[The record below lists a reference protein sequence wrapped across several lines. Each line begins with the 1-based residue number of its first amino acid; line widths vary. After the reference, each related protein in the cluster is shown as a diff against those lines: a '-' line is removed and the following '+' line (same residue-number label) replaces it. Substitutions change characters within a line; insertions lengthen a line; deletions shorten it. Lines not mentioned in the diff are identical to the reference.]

1 MILSRV
7 DLPHPEGPKREKNS
21 PVATSSDT
29 SDRTRVAPKFLV
41 TRLIESDVMKLGIS
55 LEQGFVQVIVNRV
68 VKRISKARLLQRPC
82 GFFLGGAVYALRA
95 TNKQYFR
102 YGV

>member
-1 MILSRV
+1 
-7 DLPHPEGPKREKNS
+7 
-21 PVATSSDT
+21 
-29 SDRTRVAPKFLV
+29 
-41 TRLIESDVMKLGIS
+41 MKLGIS